1 MFMYL
6 LHTLLYVTGIQVKD
20 LEIDI
25 EDLKNTLRN
34 TYLDLME
41 NYKNGNNIQNN
52 ALFEAMIERTLVLEP
67 EEELIIPTELYMIFS
82 GTQNNLQLPIEGI
95 LRKANRLIPI
105 ESRIK
110 NSEIKE
116 LKNMLLNVVK
126 EMYKNDKFDMQTIY
140 NNDKIAN
147 YIKSIYKDDS
157 IANQFFLNIL
167 VLLNAFIKNVK
178 HLILSTSFENVEQSD
193 LIQFGFQ
200 GGNAF

>member
-1 MFMYL
+1 
-6 LHTLLYVTGIQVKD
+6 
-20 LEIDI
+20 
-25 EDLKNTLRN
+25 
-34 TYLDLME
+34 
-41 NYKNGNNIQNN
+41 
-52 ALFEAMIERTLVLEP
+52 
-67 EEELIIPTELYMIFS
+67 MIFS

-110 NSEIKE
+110 NEEIKV

-126 EMYKNDKFDMQTIY
+126 DMYKNDNIDIQSIY
-140 NNDKIAN
+140 NNDQISKYISSIHNDENIA
-147 YIKSIYKDDS
+147 K
-157 IANQFFLNIL
+157 QFLLNIL

-200 GGNAF
+200 GGHAY